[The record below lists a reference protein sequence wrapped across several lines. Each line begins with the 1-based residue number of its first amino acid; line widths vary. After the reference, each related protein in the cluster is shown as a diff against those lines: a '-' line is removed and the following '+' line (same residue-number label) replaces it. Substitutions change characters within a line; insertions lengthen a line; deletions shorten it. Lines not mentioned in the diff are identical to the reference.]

1 MRLIANPYPYRN
13 VPYLTKPHF
22 PINLSIQALSDV
34 VREGERLLLEEKAD
48 RAIHTEQSTMELQR
62 LQRDLDSV
70 LRNEL
75 ADRAKRVSGITQRT
89 MIQRQS
95 AETTH
100 RKDLAEY
107 EYKLQEAAKEHQ
119 SLERQWLTRSSRP
132 EDKKRIAQLEVD
144 LKEKDESLAR

>member
-1 MRLIANPYPYRN
+1 M
-13 VPYLTKPHF
+13 
-22 PINLSIQALSDV
+22 